1 MRVRVC
7 VCVCVCECLCVRLC
21 VFNKHVL
28 SYLAFAMENSGRACY
43 LLDGRQTEL
52 INEIGRLHRAPDVG
66 STVSA
71 ELCVA
76 TFAACG
82 NTSSI

>member
-1 MRVRVC
+1 M
-7 VCVCVCECLCVRLC
+7 CVRLC

-28 SYLAFAMENSGRACY
+28 SYLGFAMENSGRACY
-43 LLDGRQTEL
+43 LLDGCQTML
-52 INEIGRLHRAPDVG
+52 ISEIGRLHRGPDVG
-66 STVSA
+66 STLSA
-71 ELCVA
+71 ELRVA